1 MLTKFN
7 IYPNAYYN
15 HLKNRK
21 AAYREKKAEM
31 QRAMVETYHDEDG
44 VPGYR
49 MLHDLLYNKFPYSE
63 ITYWKYMHELDIRSI
78 VRRKSPAYIKG
89 QQHHIFPN
97 LLNRNF
103 KVSGPNQVWCTDFTY
118 LIWHGIKRYNC
129 TIIDLYRREV
139 VASLNSAHI
148 DSELAKN
155 TLKLAISRR
164 KPKKG
169 LILHSDQGR
178 QFASE
183 DFIKLCKKHHIQ
195 QSMSKAGCP
204 YDNAPME
211 RFYNTLKNEYFNIHT
226 FKSLEELDQG
236 IYDFVYVKYN
246 YKRPHRY
253 NGGQPPCAA

>member
-1 MLTKFN
+1 M
-7 IYPNAYYN
+7 
-15 HLKNRK
+15 
-21 AAYREKKAEM
+21 KAEM
-31 QRAMVETYHDEDG
+31 QRAMVETYHVENG

-49 MLHDLLYNKFPYSE
+49 MLHDLLYNKFPCSE
-63 ITYWKYMHELDIRSI
+63 TTYWKYMNELDIHSI
-78 VRRKSPAYIKG
+78 VRRKNPAYVKG
-89 QQHHIFPN
+89 HQHHIFPN

-103 KVSGPNQVWCTDFTY
+103 TVSEPNQVWCTDFTY

-129 TIIDLYRREV
+129 TIIDLYRREAI
-139 VASLNSAHI
+139 ASINSAHI
-148 DSELAKN
+148 DYELAKR
-155 TLKLAISRR
+155 TLELAIKRR

-183 DFIKLCKKHHIQ
+183 EFTKYCKKHHIQ

-226 FKSLEELDQG
+226 FKSLVDLDQG

>member
-1 MLTKFN
+1 
-7 IYPNAYYN
+7 
-15 HLKNRK
+15 
-21 AAYREKKAEM
+21 
-31 QRAMVETYHDEDG
+31 MVKVYHEEDG

-49 MLHDLLYNKFPYSE
+49 MLRDFLIKKYPFSTA
-63 ITYWKYMHELDIRSI
+63 TYWKYMHELDIRSI
-78 VRRKSPAYIKG
+78 VRRKAPAYVKG
-89 QQHHIFPN
+89 HQHHIFPN
-97 LLNRNF
+97 LLNRKF

-118 LIWHGIKRYNC
+118 LIWHGVKRYNC
-129 TIIDLYRREV
+129 TIIDLYRREA
-139 VASLNSAHI
+139 VATLNSAHI

-155 TLKLAISRR
+155 TLRIAVKRR
-164 KPKKG
+164 KPPKG

-178 QFASE
+178 QFTAE
-183 DFIKLCKKHHIQ
+183 DFNKLCKDFGIQ

-226 FKSLEELDQG
+226 FKSLEDLDRG
-236 IYDFVYVKYN
+236 IYEFINVKYN

>member
-1 MLTKFN
+1 
-7 IYPNAYYN
+7 
-15 HLKNRK
+15 
-21 AAYREKKAEM
+21 M
-31 QRAMVETYHDEDG
+31 Q
-44 VPGYR
+44 
-49 MLHDLLYNKFPYSE
+49 F
-63 ITYWKYMHELDIRSI
+63 SI
-78 VRRKSPAYIKG
+78 
-89 QQHHIFPN
+89 
-97 LLNRNF
+97 
-103 KVSGPNQVWCTDFTY
+103 
-118 LIWHGIKRYNC
+118 
-129 TIIDLYRREV
+129 
-139 VASLNSAHI
+139 ASINSAHI
-148 DSELAKN
+148 DSELAKR
-155 TLKLAISRR
+155 TLELAIKRR

-183 DFIKLCKKHHIQ
+183 EFTKYCKKHHIQ

-226 FKSLEELDQG
+226 FKSLVDLDQG